1 MEEKTFK
8 VSEIN
13 ALIARKFKFDK
24 ELKNILVKGEIS
36 NFSTNKFSGHSYFT
50 LKDEDS
56 QIPSVLFKGRKLANK
71 IELEDGM
78 KVIIKGSIE
87 VYKEGGKYQLIANRI
102 TVDGLGNLYIAFE
115 QLKKK
120 LEKEGLFDDAHK
132 KEIPEYPD
140 HIGVVTAP
148 TGAAIKDIITTIKR
162 RYPICEILIFPTL
175 VQGNQA
181 KYQIVKQIRNAQN
194 YDIDTLIVGRGGG
207 SIEDLWPF
215 NEEIVAREIYACE
228 IPVISG
234 VGHQIDYT
242 ISDFVADKR
251 APTPTAAAEFAA
263 PSLDE
268 VRYKVNNLKDKLTK
282 NVTDKIG
289 ENKLILKHIS
299 QKQVLKSPEEIYEI
313 KGMHLDNLID
323 KLNYASNSIITQ
335 NRNKLLKLESS
346 PILKNPNE
354 IVNRKK
360 ERYFKN
366 INKLE
371 VLNPLLTLKRGYSI
385 AKSNEKVITSVKDV
399 KTGDQVDIE
408 LDDGTINTKV
418 I

>member
-1 MEEKTFK
+1 MEEKTFT

-36 NFSTNKFSGHSYFT
+36 NFSTNRMSGHSYFT
-50 LKDEDS
+50 LKDEGS
-56 QIPSVLFKGRKLANK
+56 QIPSVMFKGRKLANK

-78 KVIIKGSIE
+78 KVIVKGSVG
-87 VYKEGGKYQLIANRI
+87 VYERDGKYQLIANRI
-102 TVDGLGNLYIAFE
+102 TEDGVGNLHIAFE
-115 QLKKK
+115 QLKIR
-120 LEKEGLFDDAHK
+120 LQREGLFEDAHK
-132 KEIPEYPD
+132 KEIPKYPN
-140 HIGVVTAP
+140 HIGVVTAS
-148 TGAAIKDIITTIKR
+148 TGAAIRDIITTIKR
-162 RYPICEILIFPTL
+162 RYPVCDIVIFPTL
-175 VQGNQA
+175 VQGDQA

-194 YDIDTLIVGRGGG
+194 YDLDTLIVGRGGG

-215 NEEIVAREIYACE
+215 NEEIVAREIYECE
-228 IPVISG
+228 IPVISA
-234 VGHQIDYT
+234 VGHEIDYT

-251 APTPTAAAEFAA
+251 APTPTAAAEFAV
-263 PSLDE
+263 PSLTE
-268 VRYKVNNLKDKLTK
+268 VKYKVNNLTDKLTK
-282 NVTDKIG
+282 NVMDKIG
-289 ENKLILKHIS
+289 ENRLILKHIS
-299 QKQVLKSPEEIYEI
+299 QKQVLKNPTEIYEI
-313 KGMHLDNLID
+313 KGMHLDNLVN
-323 KLNYASNSIITQ
+323 KLNYSSNNIITQ
-335 NRNKLLKLESS
+335 NRNRLLKLENST
-346 PILKNPNE
+346 ILKNPNE

-360 ERYFKN
+360 ERYYKN

-408 LDDGTINTKV
+408 LDDGTINTRV

>member
-1 MEEKTFK
+1 MEEKTFT

-13 ALIARKFKFDK
+13 ALIGRKFKSDN

-36 NFSTNKFSGHSYFT
+36 NFSTNRISGHSYFT
-50 LKDEDS
+50 LKDEKS
-56 QIPSVLFKGRKLANK
+56 QIPSVMFKGRKLANK

-78 KVIIKGSIE
+78 KVIIKGSIG
-87 VYKEGGKYQLIANRI
+87 VYERDGKYQLIANRI
-102 TVDGLGNLYIAFE
+102 TEDGVGNLHIAFE

-120 LEKEGLFDDAHK
+120 LQREGLFEDAHK
-132 KEIPEYPD
+132 KEIPKYPD
-140 HIGVVTAP
+140 HIGVVTAS
-148 TGAAIKDIITTIKR
+148 TGAAIRDIITTIKR
-162 RYPICEILIFPTL
+162 RYPICDILVFPTL
-175 VQGNQA
+175 VQGDQA
-181 KYQIVKQIRNAQN
+181 KYQIVKQIINAQN
-194 YDIDTLIVGRGGG
+194 FDIDTLIVGRGGG

-228 IPVISG
+228 IPIISA
-234 VGHQIDYT
+234 VGHEIDYT

-251 APTPTAAAEFAA
+251 APTPTAAAEFAV

-268 VRYKVNNLKDKLTK
+268 VKYRLNNLTDKLTK

-289 ENKLILKHIS
+289 ENRLILNHIA
-299 QKQVLKSPEEIYEI
+299 QKQVLKNPEEIYEI
-313 KGMHLDNLID
+313 KGMHLDNLVN
-323 KLNYASNSIITQ
+323 KLNYSSSNIIAQ

-346 PILKNPNE
+346 PILKNPDE
-354 IVNRKK
+354 IVKRKK
-360 ERYFKN
+360 ERYYKN

-399 KTGDQVDIE
+399 KTGDIVDIE